1 MSEAE
6 VKKCILALEIGWD
19 RNVKAGKREPHHVLL
34 VSMRVAS
41 HKSPVEEESRW
52 PLPPNSADI
61 CTFFVNVFQFI
72 LCLKKDLNWLPVQDG
87 GVDRCVLI
95 YSCERTKITTSCW
108 TIDRRTLELTKKR
121 YPTSKDKEAVAR
133 WQEGHNLD
141 KIKSHTGSVGD
152 PQTGE
157 QSYQRS

>member
-1 MSEAE
+1 MHEAE
-6 VKKCILALEIGWD
+6 MKKCILGLEIGWD

-34 VSMRVAS
+34 VSMSLAS
-41 HKSPVEEESRW
+41 HKNPVEEESQW

-72 LCLKKDLNWLPVQDG
+72 LCLNKDLNWLPAQDG
-87 GVDRCVLI
+87 GVDRRVLI
-95 YSCERTKITTSCW
+95 SSCESTQTKTSCW
-108 TIDRRTLELTKKR
+108 TINRRTLEPTKKR
-121 YPTSKDKEAVAR
+121 SPTSKDKEAAAR
-133 WQEGHNLD
+133 WEEGHNLD

-157 QSYQRS
+157 Q